1 MLGIFSPITRIRRQV
16 FTEVARFAYER
27 VLDSDDFTYFYESS
41 YRIIPGEV
49 PQYRDSVFKERAI
62 IQERIRLALG
72 LPIRPAQSYHS
83 FTDGMAACAREELC
97 LQEPLVN
104 IIPFACAACPTDR
117 FKVSDNCRKC
127 LAHPCTSV
135 CPVKAVSIGH
145 LTAVIDESKCIKCGR
160 CVQACPYHAIIRSGR
175 PCAEACG
182 VDAIESD
189 ELGRAIIN
197 QEKCVAC
204 GLCII
209 SCPFAAIADKSELF
223 QLITAIR
230 RGVKVYAEI
239 APSFVGQFGPLA
251 TPGKVA
257 AGLRKLGMADTIEV
271 GWGADINSIREADE
285 FLDKVPE
292 KQPFLGTSCCPSW
305 ELAARR
311 AFPDLS
317 SYISSSHTPM
327 MAAARQ
333 IKRNDPDA
341 KVVFIGPCVAKK
353 QEALEPDVRPFVDY
367 VITFEELMGM
377 FSAQQIELNDLD
389 EESLTTLA
397 SRDGRSY
404 AIAGGVVQAIINDI
418 KKTRLDYEVAF
429 MQADNL
435 RDCIKMLQLASDG
448 RAPGYILEG
457 MACPGGCVGGPGNL
471 IQLERAGRSV
481 KAFAQSSPFETA
493 SDNPAAATS
502 ASLPQPRQ
510 DKSMI

>member
-1 MLGIFSPITRIRRQV
+1 MRGIFSPITRIRRQV

-27 VLDSDDFTYFYESS
+27 DLDSDDFTYFYESA

-72 LPIRPAQSYHS
+72 LPLRPAGTYQS
-83 FTDGMAACAREELC
+83 FTDGMTDCARGANC

-104 IIPFACAACPTDR
+104 IIPFACVACPTDR

-135 CPVKAVSIGH
+135 CPVKAVSIGLH
-145 LTAVIDESKCIKCGR
+145 TAIIDEDKCIKCGR

-189 ELGRAIIN
+189 ELGRAVIN
-197 QEKCVAC
+197 QDKCVAC

-230 RGVKVYAEI
+230 SGVKVYAEI

-251 TPGKVA
+251 TPGKIA
-257 AGLRKLGMADTIEV
+257 AGLRKLGLANTIEV

-285 FLDKVPE
+285 FLEKVPD

-317 SYISSSHTPM
+317 TCISSAHTPM

-333 IKRNDPDA
+333 IKINDPEA

-353 QEALEPDVRPFVDY
+353 QEALEPEVRPFVDY

-377 FSAQQIELNDLD
+377 FSAQQIELNSL
-389 EESLTTLA
+389 EEDPLTTLA
-397 SRDGRSY
+397 SYDGRSY
-404 AIAGGVVQAIINDI
+404 AVAGGVVQAIIHDI
-418 KKTRLDYEVAF
+418 KKEHPDREVAY

-435 RDCIKMLQLASDG
+435 RDCRKMLQLASKG
-448 RAPGYILEG
+448 KTPGHILEG
-457 MACPGGCVGGPGNL
+457 MACPGGCIGGPGNL
-471 IQLERAGRSV
+471 IQIERADKSV
-481 KAFAQSSPFETA
+481 KVFARLSPFATA
-493 SDNPAAATS
+493 SDNPVAIAAVDSHRGHTG
-502 ASLPQPRQ
+502 
-510 DKSMI
+510 KKE